1 MPTVRLHMT
10 SALSAPELM
19 AVLTDFS
26 PARPNVWRPPSTMTT
41 SKFTQSVTPGQR

>member
-1 MPTVRLHMT
+1 MT

-26 PARPNVWRPPSTMTT
+26 PARPNVGPPSTMTT